1 MSAVIIELDKL
12 SSDESES
19 RKDSKSGFKEGK
31 LSEFCAEY
39 CGFQLHCSHSAPA
52 GMNTSKSEMVK
63 EHSLKPS
70 RRSMPC
76 LAQSQT
82 HPQSLS
88 KHSSFLQPNRVQPQP
103 QPLSAGA
110 STATVDVVSERA
122 KVMETLENNLLK
134 LSSTE
139 YSDPFLDIGKDKDP
153 YTDDS
158 EHGNY
163 DVRTDQSLLIQNKLT
178 RQKTEPRTKS
188 SLKVVVF
195 AIWKD
200 KEGGSRKTFPCYHYG
215 FRKYKEGLPVQWPIL
230 LPFVLSTTIHYHT
243 ACQK

>member
-1 MSAVIIELDKL
+1 MVHH
-12 SSDESES
+12 
-19 RKDSKSGFKEGK
+19 SGSIQSFRQQK
-31 LSEFCAEY
+31 
-39 CGFQLHCSHSAPA
+39 
-52 GMNTSKSEMVK
+52 GMNTSKSETVK
-63 EHSLKPS
+63 EHPLKPS

-103 QPLSAGA
+103 RPQPLSAGT

-122 KVMETLENNLLK
+122 KVMETLENNLIK
-134 LSSTE
+134 LSNTE
-139 YSDPFLDIGKDKDP
+139 YSDPFLDVGKDKDT

-163 DVRTDQSLLIQNKLT
+163 DARTDQSLLIQNKLT

-188 SLKVVVF
+188 SLKVVYF
-195 AIWKD
+195 AIWQG
-200 KEGGSRKTFPCYHYG
+200 KERIFRTKFTCYHHG
-215 FRKYKEGLPVQWPIL
+215 FRNYEEMLPIQ
-230 LPFVLSTTIHYHT
+230 
-243 ACQK
+243 